1 MESIH
6 SMRRTP
12 PEAAERCL
20 VEGCGRVARKGGRC
34 WGHEKARQRELR
46 RLRAKWGEVD
56 PDEVPQPSRPLGERL
71 PPHERLVTAA
81 LRLADVEA
89 EASNDRTFVRAYDRL
104 RKAAVR
110 YVGTLR

>member
-1 MESIH
+1 
-6 SMRRTP
+6 
-12 PEAAERCL
+12 L
-20 VEGCGRVARKGGRC
+20 VAGCGRVARKGGRC

-46 RLRAKWGEVD
+46 RLREKWGQDEVD
-56 PDEVPQPSRPLGERL
+56 PDEVPPPSRLLGERL

-81 LRLADVEA
+81 LRMADVEA
-89 EASNDRTFVRAYDRL
+89 ERPNDRDFVRAYDRL